1 MKSGKGLSLIETIVV
16 VTLMAII
23 TFGIGIY
30 ITTSMQAWILISGRE
45 AAVSTARAAMN
56 RMVAELRCIRDVQSF
71 EASKCDFTD
80 IDMNS
85 IVFVQSGSDLLRNF
99 LGNPNILATGLSLTD
114 GLHFTYLD
122 ATGEV
127 TAVKENIRSIRVK
140 LYLSSGAQYT
150 TLESSARIRNPV
162 NL

>member
-1 MKSGKGLSLIETIVV
+1 MKSSKGLTLVEAIVV

-30 ITTSMQAWILISGRE
+30 ITTSMQAWILISGRD
-45 AAVSTARAAMN
+45 AAVTTARTAMN
-56 RMVAELRCIRDVQSF
+56 RMVSELRCIREIQSF
-71 EASKCDFTD
+71 EASKCDFID
-80 IDMNS
+80 IDMNN
-85 IVFVQSGSDLLRNF
+85 IVFMQSGSNLLRTF
-99 LGNPNILATGLSLTD
+99 LGSSNILATGLSLTE
-114 GLHFTYLD
+114 GLRFTYLD

-127 TAVKENIRSIRVK
+127 TAVKENIRSIRIK

-162 NL
+162 L